1 MIELAGDMTHKSK
14 RKRITP
20 RDISLVI
27 KNDEELVSISLL
39 FFSKMFL
46 FLNESLGEIVFQCNH
61 SRRWCS
67 TIYSSG

>member
-39 FFSKMFL
+39 FFSKMSF
-46 FLNESLGEIVFQCNH
+46 FFE
-61 SRRWCS
+61 
-67 TIYSSG
+67 